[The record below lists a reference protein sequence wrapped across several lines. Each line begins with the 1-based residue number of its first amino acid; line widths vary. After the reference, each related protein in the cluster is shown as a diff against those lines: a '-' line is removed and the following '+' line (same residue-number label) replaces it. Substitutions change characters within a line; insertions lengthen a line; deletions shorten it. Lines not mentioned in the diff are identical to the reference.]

1 MRMRAGVALLAVS
14 LLAAACS
21 ASNSP
26 SGNGASAPP
35 RGLAGTPGPASLS
48 APGSAGASGSTT
60 PGRHRSAGRTA
71 SATASATATA
81 TGGQHSTTPAA
92 HRSTSSVP
100 RTSAPHTS
108 TSTKP
113 RPPSGPTVTVTPHTG
128 LSNGQ
133 TVTVE
138 GWHFKPHTNLAI
150 AECRDRGVDTN
161 LSDCNINN
169 VVTYAPGKK
178 VTSDANGHVGPVQI
192 RVNKTF
198 KQVNCATVACLVAI
212 SEPALNPD
220 PADEGDE
227 YIHFV

>member
-35 RGLAGTPGPASLS
+35 RGLAGTPGSASLS

-60 PGRHRSAGRTA
+60 PGRHRSASRTA
-71 SATASATATA
+71 SASATATA
-81 TGGQHSTTPAA
+81 TGGQHSTTPAT